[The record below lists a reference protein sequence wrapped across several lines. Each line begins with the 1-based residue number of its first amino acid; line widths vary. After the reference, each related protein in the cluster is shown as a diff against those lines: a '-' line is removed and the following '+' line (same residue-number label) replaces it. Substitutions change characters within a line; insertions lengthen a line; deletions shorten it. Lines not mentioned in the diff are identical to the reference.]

1 MGPSRERSYFRHE
14 VGAREALGGVL
25 MLVARCF
32 LGVQAAANERWRLA
46 VLSSFIAT
54 EYNG

>member
-1 MGPSRERSYFRHE
+1 MGSSRVCSHFRHE
-14 VGAREALGGVL
+14 AEAREALGGEL
-25 MLVARCF
+25 MLVRRYF
-32 LGVQAAANERWRLA
+32 RGVRAAANERWRLA

>member
-1 MGPSRERSYFRHE
+1 MGSSRVCSHFRHE
-14 VGAREALGGVL
+14 AGAREALGGVL
-25 MLVARCF
+25 MLVRLYF
-32 LGVQAAANERWRLA
+32 RGVRAAANEHWRLA

>member
-1 MGPSRERSYFRHE
+1 MGPSRVCSHYRHE
-14 VGAREALGGVL
+14 AGAREALGGVL
-25 MLVARCF
+25 MLVTRCF
-32 LGVQAAANERWRLA
+32 RGVRAAANERWRLA

>member
-1 MGPSRERSYFRHE
+1 MGSGRVCSHFRHE
-14 VGAREALGGVL
+14 AGAREALVGALV
-25 MLVARCF
+25 LVARGF
-32 LGVQAAANERWRLA
+32 RGVLAAAGDRWRLA

>member
-1 MGPSRERSYFRHE
+1 MGPSRVCSHYRHEAVARAVLVGALVLVRRYFRGVRAT
-14 VGAREALGGVL
+14 VGD
-25 MLVARCF
+25 
-32 LGVQAAANERWRLA
+32 RWRLA

>member
-1 MGPSRERSYFRHE
+1 MGPSRGRSHYRHE
-14 VGAREALGGVL
+14 AGAREALGGVL
-25 MLVARCF
+25 MLVTRYF
-32 LGVQAAANERWRLA
+32 RGVQAAANERWRLA

>member
-1 MGPSRERSYFRHE
+1 MGSSRGRSHYRHE
-14 VGAREALGGVL
+14 AGAREALGGVL
-25 MLVARCF
+25 MLVRLYF
-32 LGVQAAANERWRLA
+32 RGVRAAANERWRLA

>member
-1 MGPSRERSYFRHE
+1 MGADCGHAHYRHE
-14 VGAREALGGVL
+14 AGAREALGGVL
-25 MLVARCF
+25 MLVRLYF
-32 LGVQAAANERWRLA
+32 RGVRAAANERWRLA